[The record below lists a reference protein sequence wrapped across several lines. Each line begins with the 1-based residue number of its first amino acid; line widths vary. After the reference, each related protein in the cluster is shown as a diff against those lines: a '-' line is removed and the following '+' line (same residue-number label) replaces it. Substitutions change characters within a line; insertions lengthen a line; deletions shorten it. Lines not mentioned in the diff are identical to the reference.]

1 MPPNRHSDE
10 NDPNDWF
17 YSAMDRLRPADSL
30 WRTEGF
36 THSGIELLQE
46 AMERYL
52 KGFLIAKGL
61 RLARTHD
68 LRRLVQDACAYHAG
82 FSRSQTMSKELTE
95 EFFAHHYP
103 GGDWTSLGGNYESL
117 RQQAGGLIELIKQ
130 ILPQYFAAAGS

>member
-10 NDPNDWF
+10 NDPKDWF
-17 YSAMDRLRPADSL
+17 YSATDRLRAADSL

-52 KGFLIAKGL
+52 KGFLIAKGW

-68 LRRLVQDACAYHAG
+68 LRRLIQDACGYDAG
-82 FSRSQTMSKELTE
+82 FR
-95 EFFAHHYP
+95 P
-103 GGDWTSLGGNYESL
+103 CRRN
-117 RQQAGGLIELIKQ
+117 
-130 ILPQYFAAAGS
+130 